1 MKSITIMQRLAL
13 LILLVAGCQV
23 AWSAPHLD
31 LDVSL
36 DPAARTI
43 SVSADI
49 TTDAPVLNFYLA
61 NNFVVQSVELDGATI
76 PTDRTVLEGSQRFQ
90 IDFPDAQ
97 QTRTVTVRY
106 HGKLF
111 ALDTS
116 LSHEETLQI
125 LPAMSSADGA
135 YLPGNAGWYPIP
147 DSAFTYRL
155 RISVPQGQV
164 AVAPGKPSDEALAN
178 GIRKATFTMRWP
190 VDQLDVMAGPWTVR
204 EREIKVGDAAV
215 RIRTY
220 FGAPEAAL
228 ADSYLDATGAG
239 SPACERSRRY

>member
-1 MKSITIMQRLAL
+1 M
-13 LILLVAGCQV
+13 

-90 IDFPDAQ
+90 IDFPDAH

-116 LSHEETLQI
+116 LSHEQTLQI

-147 DSAFTYRL
+147 DSH
-155 RISVPQGQV
+155 ISFLIPMLTP
-164 AVAPGKPSDEALAN
+164 APSG
-178 GIRKATFTMRWP
+178 G
-190 VDQLDVMAGPWTVR
+190 
-204 EREIKVGDAAV
+204 
-215 RIRTY
+215 
-220 FGAPEAAL
+220 
-228 ADSYLDATGAG
+228 
-239 SPACERSRRY
+239 